1 MKISRSRIYKILNT
15 HNQSMKKPRKSHNP
29 KRRIKRSRRAG
40 KRQRNLRY
48 KTLKKKGGARIK
60 LDSNTSSSN
69 ALLAGYQKA
78 LSNYVDE
85 LKLDNSSSQT
95 ILSGRITDGKDDFT
109 RLLNRTLAKGISEEV
124 IAAQSADKNLLQRLT
139 SGIVSIFSNRDTG
152 TKESFEEQ
160 LNDIVEREQLI
171 GATQTELTYDKVSA
185 DPGGRTIVN
194 AINSQLNSVPNML
207 EMLHRFGFGV
217 GMDPYFD
224 LEISKQEVEVDK
236 AINEAADKVSELRL
250 RLDTVTKEQKEE
262 LKTMLDGVVEKIN
275 ILLAMLGI
283 FSGAGGGPTSILDYQ
298 NIKLRPFS
306 DRPASKGAQNF
317 SKNQK
322 DIQKEVEQ
330 RIIEK
335 INETIT
341 FNKEVGPLITSSIKN
356 DLDNGIILSQ
366 MRVNPID
373 TNNWK
378 TGQAVPQA
386 NTSVQSGN
394 ISDGSQSEEDIAVDP
409 NARARAEERMSNLE
423 QQVSSGR
430 TRLPVRPSP
439 KGFGPQADLE
449 GPLPPPSFARQQ
461 ADTQSVK
468 SKSPQSGIPVK
479 DDKKSTNKDEDVDG
493 PEIEMKTFSSSTDQ
507 PASNPNVASA
517 NVPTNDGIRQPGA
530 STKEDA
536 GGFEMA
542 DLSESNQVDP
552 NIASASVPTN
562 DGIRQPGASTQVD
575 PNIASTNVPTN
586 DGIRQPGASTKED
599 AGGFEMADLGEST
612 NTAKQDGAATQTT
625 SVGNTES
632 EQSTS
637 VGSPNAQSTSVGSP
651 NAQSTSVG
659 SPNAEGP
666 TVIPESAQQE
676 QGNILEKCD
685 GPVTWQEII
694 PKKVDGMTL
703 YLCPAFTNDT
713 YNASDYGASN
723 FKNISGQ
730 ESFCGYIA
738 ITKYLIEVSEQY
750 PEYWQ
755 NITGTKDDPHNWLND
770 MVNNAKDTLVVERGA
785 ISYSP
790 DIMNDFMVA
799 LRTKDNNPSR
809 DRYMIDSDLDAL
821 TNILSSTICVWERTN
836 SIGAGWTYV
845 SSSPKQGIDFPP
857 IPEAINI
864 PPPCLLVHN
873 SSDLAVSPTGHY
885 DYIDSITGTKEGGG
899 LRTYLDMPDEN
910 FRSAYLISG
919 PRRTTPAADAQASS
933 GESNRDSDDAPS
945 DSKKDEPK
953 SNTGR
958 PFPDAVPFDNQMC
971 KAITYLGPD
980 SKIAKGSC
988 AGNDVFINY
997 FTVLGLEKPEKWDSD
1012 FRRSVRR
1019 AYARL
1024 SRQYHPDKLGK
1035 NNSEQ
1040 FQCVGEAYTV
1050 LVDQALYNRYIAIMP
1065 LCMEEGAS
1073 APPPPP
1079 PPPPPPGASSSR
1091 TNQPP
1096 PGAST
1101 SSGTNQPPPGAS
1113 SSSGTNQPPPGTSS
1127 SSGPNQPPPNS
1138 GNSGGPSYRQPNEYD
1153 ESGNPSETNPTSPD
1167 LQNQGTQ
1174 ANDSDSQ
1181 QTSATETNGVSSKS
1195 TTTRM
1200 PNGDVEVNIRVKIPK
1215 EAQFTINGNA
1225 GSRTETVIKG
1235 LMDNINQSGGTKK
1248 KRRKRKKHT
1257 RRKKG

>member
-15 HNQSMKKPRKSHNP
+15 HNQSMKKPRKSHNS

-60 LDSNTSSSN
+60 LDSNTSTSN

-85 LKLDNSSSQT
+85 LKLDNTRSQT
-95 ILSGRITDGKDDFT
+95 ILSGRAPDGVDDFT

-185 DPGGRTIVN
+185 DPAGRIIVN

-207 EMLHRFGFGV
+207 EMLQRFGFGV

-341 FNKEVGPLITSSIKN
+341 FNKEVGPLITSSTKN
-356 DLDNGIILSQ
+356 DLGNGIILSQ
-366 MRVNPID
+366 MRVNPLD

-461 ADTQSVK
+461 TDTQSVK
-468 SKSPQSGIPVK
+468 SKTPQSGIPVE
-479 DDKKSTNKDEDVDG
+479 DDQKSTNKDEDVDG
-493 PEIEMKTFSSSTDQ
+493 PEIEMTTFSSSTDQ
-507 PASNPNVASA
+507 PASNPNVAAA

-536 GGFEMA
+536 GDFEMA

-562 DGIRQPGASTQVD
+562 DGIRQPE
-575 PNIASTNVPTN
+575 
-586 DGIRQPGASTKED
+586 ASTKED
-599 AGGFEMADLGEST
+599 AGDFEMADLGESI

-625 SVGNTES
+625 SVGNTDS

-785 ISYSP
+785 ITYSP
-790 DIMNDFMVA
+790 DIMNDFMVT

-809 DRYMIDSDLDAL
+809 DRYMLDSDLDAL

-845 SSSPKQGIDFPP
+845 SSTPKQGIDFPP

-899 LRTYLDMPDEN
+899 LRTYLDMPDEQ

-933 GESNRDSDDAPS
+933 GESNSDSDDAPS
-945 DSKKDEPK
+945 DSKKGEPK

-971 KAITYLGPD
+971 KAITNLGPD
-980 SKIAKGSC
+980 SKIAKGAC

-997 FTVLGLEKPEKWDSD
+997 FTVLGLEKPEKWDSN
-1012 FRRSVRR
+1012 FRTSVRR

-1040 FQCVGEAYTV
+1040 FQCVGEAYEV

-1079 PPPPPPGASSSR
+1079 PPPPGASSSSR
-1091 TNQPP
+1091 PNQPP

-1113 SSSGTNQPPPGTSS
+1113 SSSGTNQPPPGASS

-1153 ESGNPSETNPTSPD
+1153 DSGNPGETNPTSPD
-1167 LQNQGTQ
+1167 SQNQGTQ
-1174 ANDSDSQ
+1174 ANDNGSQ

>member
-15 HNQSMKKPRKSHNP
+15 HNQSMKKPRKSHNS

-60 LDSNTSSSN
+60 LDSNTSTSN

-85 LKLDNSSSQT
+85 LKLDNTRSQT
-95 ILSGRITDGKDDFT
+95 ILSGRAPDGVDDFT

-185 DPGGRTIVN
+185 DPAGRIIVN

-207 EMLHRFGFGV
+207 EMLQRFGFGV

-341 FNKEVGPLITSSIKN
+341 FNKEVGPLITSSTKN
-356 DLDNGIILSQ
+356 DLGNGIILSQ
-366 MRVNPID
+366 MRVNPLD

-461 ADTQSVK
+461 TDTQSVK
-468 SKSPQSGIPVK
+468 SKTPQSGIPVE
-479 DDKKSTNKDEDVDG
+479 DDQKSTNKDEDVDG
-493 PEIEMKTFSSSTDQ
+493 PEIEMTTFSSSTDQ
-507 PASNPNVASA
+507 PASNPNIAAA

-536 GGFEMA
+536 G
-542 DLSESNQVDP
+542 D
-552 NIASASVPTN
+552 
-562 DGIRQPGASTQVD
+562 
-575 PNIASTNVPTN
+575 
-586 DGIRQPGASTKED
+586 
-599 AGGFEMADLGEST
+599 FEMADLGEST

-632 EQSTS
+632 EQNTS
-637 VGSPNAQSTSVGSP
+637 VGSPNAQG
-651 NAQSTSVG
+651 TSVG

-685 GPVTWQEII
+685 RPVTWQEII

-713 YNASDYGASN
+713 YNASDYGAIN

-790 DIMNDFMVA
+790 DIMNDFMVK
-799 LRTKDNNPSR
+799 LRTIDNNPSR
-809 DRYMIDSDLDAL
+809 DRYMRDSDLDAL

-864 PPPCLLVHN
+864 PPPCLLVHD
-873 SSDLAVSPTGHY
+873 SSDQAVSPTGHY

-899 LRTYLDMPDEN
+899 LRTYLDMPDEQ

-919 PRRTTPAADAQASS
+919 PRRTTPAADAQARS

-953 SNTGR
+953 SNTGI
-958 PFPDAVPFDNQMC
+958 PFPDAVPFDKQMC
-971 KAITYLGPD
+971 NAITNLGPD
-980 SKIAKGSC
+980 SKIAKGAC

-997 FTVLGLEKPEKWDSD
+997 FTVLGLEKPEKWDSN

-1019 AYARL
+1019 AYATL

-1040 FQCVGEAYTV
+1040 FQCVGEAYAV
-1050 LVDQALYNRYIAIMP
+1050 LVDEALYNRYIGIMP

-1079 PPPPPPGASSSR
+1079 PPPGASSS
-1091 TNQPP
+1091 
-1096 PGAST
+1096 
-1101 SSGTNQPPPGAS
+1101 SGPNQPPPGAS
-1113 SSSGTNQPPPGTSS
+1113 SSSGTNQPPPGASSSSGPNQPPPGASSSSGPNQPPPGASS

-1153 ESGNPSETNPTSPD
+1153 DSGNPGETNPTSPD
-1167 LQNQGTQ
+1167 SQNQGTQ
-1174 ANDSDSQ
+1174 ANDNGSQ